1 MTNNRI
7 PQVPEFMWI
16 RELNRAHGA
25 TQAFAAM
32 FIRTLDDA
40 RKVIEAGGQEET
52 TPEKLLQWAESMR
65 SEMEGDFRED
75 MLRGLAVSGWL
86 MNTHPGFALGMMS
99 QPYPPLETPAALS
112 KFDDFCEGI
121 VNGEHPWVG
130 HKDTDSF
137 LRHWLSENAPEIELG
152 EDEELSR
159 VLRMALN
166 EARIGR
172 LARSYPASEG
182 PVWQKPEATPPS
194 RAVRAAVA
202 AVLDDY
208 EERRRMYLDRGE

>member
-1 MTNNRI
+1 MKYDRI
-7 PQVPEFMWI
+7 PRVPEFMYY
-16 RELNRAHGA
+16 RELHRAQGA

-40 RKVIEAGGQEET
+40 REVIEAGGQEET

-65 SEMEGDFRED
+65 SEMEGGFRED
-75 MLRGLAVSGWL
+75 MIQGLLKSGWL

-99 QPYPPLETPAALS
+99 RPYPPLETPVALS

-121 VNGEHPWVG
+121 VSGEHPWVD

-137 LRHWLSENAPEIELG
+137 LRHWLSENAPGIELG

-172 LARSYPASEG
+172 LARNHPASGG
-182 PVWQKPEATPPS
+182 PVWQKPEG
-194 RAVRAAVA
+194 V
-202 AVLDDY
+202 
-208 EERRRMYLDRGE
+208 E

>member
-1 MTNNRI
+1 MTSKRI
-7 PQVPEFMWI
+7 PQVPEFMWL
-16 RELNRAHGA
+16 RELHRAHGA

-40 RKVIEAGGQEET
+40 REVLEAGCPEET

-65 SEMEGDFRED
+65 SEMEGAFREE
-75 MLRGLAVSGWL
+75 MLRGLTESGWL

-99 QPYPPLETPAALS
+99 RPYPAQKTPEVLS

-121 VNGEHPWVG
+121 VNGDHPWVG

-137 LRHWLSENAPEIELG
+137 LKHWLSENAPGIELG
-152 EDEELSR
+152 KDEELSR

-172 LARSYPASEG
+172 LARNYPASDG
-182 PVWQKPEATPPS
+182 SVWQNPEEA
-194 RAVRAAVA
+194 
-202 AVLDDY
+202 
-208 EERRRMYLDRGE
+208 